1 MSGVQTKRTTEDE
14 RLLDSTATRR
24 GFDFTHTDPWRVMRI
39 TGEFVGGIDALAH
52 LGPAVSI
59 FGSAR
64 LPVDSPYYEA
74 VRKTARLLGEAGF
87 AIITGGG
94 PSIME
99 AANHGAS
106 EAGVRSVGCNI
117 ELPFEQGINSYVD
130 LPINFRYFFV
140 RKTIFVKYA
149 EAFII
154 FPGGFGTLDELFE
167 ALVLIQTHKL
177 RNFPVVLFGSDY
189 WAGML
194 DWMRSRLLAEDA
206 ITPEDL
212 ALLQVTDEPAE
223 VARIVSAAYSA
234 SLEHPRPT
242 LGDASIRE

>member
-1 MSGVQTKRTTEDE
+1 MRRPGNNGAGELRPNPTLDRSLRTRRGTEDE
-14 RLLDSTATRR
+14 RLLDSNAARQQPM
-24 GFDFTHTDPWRVMRI
+24 DFTHTDPWRVMRI
-39 TGEFVGGIDALAH
+39 TGEFVAGFDALTH
-52 LGPAVSI
+52 VGPAVSI

-64 LPVDSPYYEA
+64 LPCGSRYYEA
-74 VRKTARLLGEAGF
+74 ARETARLLGEAGF

-149 EAFII
+149 EA
-154 FPGGFGTLDELFE
+154 
-167 ALVLIQTHKL
+167 
-177 RNFPVVLFGSDY
+177 
-189 WAGML
+189 
-194 DWMRSRLLAEDA
+194 
-206 ITPEDL
+206 
-212 ALLQVTDEPAE
+212 
-223 VARIVSAAYSA
+223 
-234 SLEHPRPT
+234 
-242 LGDASIRE
+242 